1 MKTTV
6 IYLESHWISNAIS
19 VHHLYFYLSCYF
31 RCSSEVFWDLPLHR
45 VNCRHYS
52 LLLANVLLCCP
63 MSCPF
68 PLPIAIAGE
77 IDFGFRSRYYLPIYK
92 SLSCGLAGC
101 WLCPGFPH
109 LWLWRW
115 FSWFP
120 MAFLRHHY
128 RCYVYDHSC
137 VLVLALVQVEIEIE
151 AQAWFGSILWGN
163 SCNLWPEIKKAI
175 SKGRLLQSNYI

>member
-1 MKTTV
+1 
-6 IYLESHWISNAIS
+6 
-19 VHHLYFYLSCYF
+19 LYFYLSCYF

-101 WLCPGFPH
+101 WLCPRIPSSLAVTLVLLVSNGFPPAP
-109 LWLWRW
+109 L
-115 FSWFP
+115 S
-120 MAFLRHHY
+120 
-128 RCYVYDHSC
+128 
-137 VLVLALVQVEIEIE
+137 
-151 AQAWFGSILWGN
+151 
-163 SCNLWPEIKKAI
+163 
-175 SKGRLLQSNYI
+175 LLCL